1 MRNLLLSVVTVVLVS
16 ANAFAAE
23 CWRDKLPEGRLY
35 SDSQFLTSKEVQSKL
50 RLTDEQI
57 AGIKSAKM
65 TIAKRSEASFAQLK
79 KQGVKFDSE
88 GFKLMQQA
96 AAAIEIEES
105 NRILDSLKE
114 DQQRRAVEISL
125 QIGGVLAL
133 QYRELAMQLKLSDEQ
148 RDRIDATFAEFEE
161 KLGAAIA
168 EHRKEPKLRDQ
179 AQQRLRLAR
188 RDAVEAILTDEQ
200 RAKYQSLKGELW
212 AWAKTEN

>member
-1 MRNLLLSVVTVVLVS
+1 MRDLLLTVFTVVLVS
-16 ANAFAAE
+16 ANAFSAE
-23 CWRDKLPEGRLY
+23 RWRDKLPEGRLY

-57 AGIKSAKM
+57 TGIKSAKV
-65 TIAKRSEASFAQLK
+65 TIAKRSEAAFAELK

-88 GFKLMQQA
+88 GFKFMQQA

-105 NRILDSLKE
+105 NRVLDSFSE
-114 DQQRRAVEISL
+114 EQQRRAVEISL

-133 QYRELAMQLKLSDEQ
+133 QYRNLAMQLKLSEEQ

-161 KLGAAIA
+161 KTRAAIA
-168 EHRKEPKLRDQ
+168 EHRKEPKLREQ

-188 RDAVEAILTDEQ
+188 RDSIEAILTDEQ
-200 RAKYQSLKGELW
+200 RTTYQSLKGELW